1 MNIILLGPPGCGKG
15 TQARRIEEN
24 HGLKQL
30 STGDMLRAAVE
41 AGSEIGSQLAEIMN
55 QGQLVPDDI
64 IIGMISERITD
75 PDCAQGFIL
84 DGFPRTL
91 VQAEALDAMLEQK
104 GLALNSVLA
113 LTVDD
118 EAMVE
123 RISGRFTCAA
133 CGAGYHDSFQRPRDP
148 DLCDACGGRTFSRRD
163 DDNAE
168 TVRHRLDAYHEMT
181 APILPYYEG
190 RGILRPVDGMVAIDT
205 VTAEINAVLRAV

>member
-1 MNIILLGPPGCGKG
+1 MNIVLLGPPGCGKG

-41 AGSEIGSQLAEIMN
+41 AGSEIGTQLAEIMN
-55 QGQLVPDDI
+55 EGQLVPDDI
-64 IIGMISERITD
+64 IIGMISERISD

-104 GLALNSVLA
+104 GLALSSVLA

>member
-1 MNIILLGPPGCGKG
+1 MNIVLLGPPGCGKG

-30 STGDMLRAAVE
+30 STGDMLRAAIE
-41 AGSEIGSQLAEIMN
+41 AGSETGAKLAEIMN
-55 QGQLVPDDI
+55 EGQLVPDDI
-64 IIGMISERITD
+64 IIGMISERISE

-91 VQAEALDAMLEQK
+91 VQAEALDVMLEQK
-104 GLALNSVLA
+104 GLALRAVIS

-133 CGAGYHDSFQRPRDP
+133 CGAGYHDSFKPPRDP
-148 DLCDACGGRTFSRRD
+148 KRCDDCGDRTFTRRD
-163 DDNAE
+163 DDNAD
-168 TVRHRLDAYHEMT
+168 TVRHRLTAYHDMT
-181 APILPYYEG
+181 EPILPYYEG
-190 RGILRPVDGMVAIDT
+190 RGILRPVDGMGPIDS
-205 VTAEINAVLRAV
+205 VTAEINNVLKAA

>member
-1 MNIILLGPPGCGKG
+1 MNIVLLGPPGCGKG

-30 STGDMLRAAVE
+30 STGDMLCAAVE

-64 IIGMISERITD
+64 IIGMISERISG

-104 GLALNSVLA
+104 GLALSSVLA